1 MTESYRKPLPK
12 GPDRKNRRHGDIVKL
27 AAEISGRSE
36 SMVYQ
41 VRNGKKKSAIV
52 LSAIHKAETLLRGKG
67 QAA

>member
-1 MTESYRKPLPK
+1 MTEAYRKPQIK
-12 GPDRKNRRHGDIVKL
+12 RPDRKNRKHGKVVKL
-27 AAEISGRSE
+27 AAQISGRSE

-52 LSAIHKAETLLRGKG
+52 LRAIHKAEAILRGRE